1 MAATDL
7 DRPMNGSQEAGL
19 SEGASQDVLR
29 SSASET
35 QKQAK
40 PEEGCREYQIATDC
54 YVHRFIVKVLGGV
67 VAVALVGSLGLT
79 VAQVSIPDIFLAFG
93 SGALG
98 ALAGL
103 LAPPPSR
110 QGGQRPVV

>member
-1 MAATDL
+1 MANEIPGATGEQADAHKT
-7 DRPMNGSQEAGL
+7 NGHGL
-19 SEGASQDVLR
+19 SR
-29 SSASET
+29 SSASER

-40 PEEGCREYQIATDC
+40 PEEGRREYQVETDC

-67 VAVALVGSLGLT
+67 VAIALVGSLGL
-79 VAQVSIPDIFLAFG
+79 VIAERPIPDIFLAFG

-110 QGGQRPVV
+110 QNGNSP